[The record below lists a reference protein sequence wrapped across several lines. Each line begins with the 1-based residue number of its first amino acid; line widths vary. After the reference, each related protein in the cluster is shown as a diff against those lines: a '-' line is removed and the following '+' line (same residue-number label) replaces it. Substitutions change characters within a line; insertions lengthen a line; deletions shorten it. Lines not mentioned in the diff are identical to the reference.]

1 MTIMEASYQ
10 PLAGIRV
17 IEVSHMIMGPSAGF
31 FLASLGAEVIKIE
44 PPDGDKTRKLTGMGR
59 GFYPSFNRGKKSVV
73 LDTHTAEG
81 LDTLHQLISTADVF
95 LENFRDVSMEKMGLA
110 PAQLQEKYPTLI
122 IASCKGFLQGP
133 YENRT
138 AMDEVVQMMTG
149 MAYMTGPKGRPL
161 RIGSSTVD
169 ITGGLFTAFGVLAA
183 LFKRQQDGQGHQI
196 RTGLFESCLL
206 LVMQHMVQFD
216 LEGTESPPMPNREF
230 SWPIYDIFTT
240 QDGKSIFIGAITT
253 GHWEIVCR
261 LLGLEHLLTDIRL
274 QTRMEQINNRE
285 WTIPIVEA
293 AVAARTYAELTPIL
307 EQQGIPFGPVSRPV
321 EMYADPHVNRPNGL
335 LTSVDNETGQAYRA
349 PGLPLEVDGQP
360 LFPEQ
365 ADLAAIGEHT
375 EAVLAELAAR
385 KA

>member
-1 MTIMEASYQ
+1 MEHSYQ

-17 IEVSHMIMGPSAGF
+17 VEISHMIMGPSAGF

-44 PPDGDKTRKLTGMGR
+44 PPEGDKTRKLTGMGR
-59 GFYPSFNRGKKSVV
+59 GFFPSFNRGKKSVV
-73 LDTHTAEG
+73 LDTQTPEG
-81 LDTLHQLISTADVF
+81 LASLHQIISTADVF

-110 PAQLQEKYPTLI
+110 PDQLQEKYPALI

-240 QDGKSIFIGAITT
+240 QDHKSIFIGAITG
-253 GHWEIVCR
+253 GHWDIVCR
-261 LLGLEHLLTDIRL
+261 LLGLEELLSDARL
-274 QTRMEQINNRE
+274 QTRMEQINHRA
-285 WTIPIVEA
+285 WTIPIVA
-293 AVAARTYAELTPIL
+293 TAVAKYPYAELAPML

-321 EMYADPHVNRPNGL
+321 EMYDDPHVNRPQGL
-335 LTSVDNETGQAYRA
+335 LSSIDKETGQTYRA
-349 PGLPLEVDGQP
+349 PGLPLEVDGQA
-360 LFPEQ
+360 LFPK
-365 ADLAAIGEHT
+365 DPNLPAIGEHT
-375 EAVLAELAAR
+375 AAVLAALAR
-385 KA
+385 QT

>member
-1 MTIMEASYQ
+1 MIMEQSYQ

-17 IEVSHMIMGPSAGF
+17 IEISHMIMGPSAGF

-44 PPDGDKTRKLTGMGR
+44 PPDGDKTRLLTGMGR
-59 GFYPSFNRGKKSVV
+59 GFFPTFNRGKKSVV
-73 LDTHTAEG
+73 LDTKTPEG
-81 LDTLHQLISTADVF
+81 LASLHEIISTADVF
-95 LENFRDVSMEKMGLA
+95 LENFRDGSMEKMALS
-110 PAQLQEKYPTLI
+110 PDQLQAKYPALI
-122 IASCKGFLQGP
+122 IASCKGFLHGP

-169 ITGGLFTAFGVLAA
+169 ITGGLFTAFAVLAS

-240 QDGKSIFIGAITT
+240 QDERSIFIGAITG
-253 GHWEIVCR
+253 GHWEVVCR
-261 LLGLEHLLTDIRL
+261 LLGLEPLLTDPRL
-274 QTRMEQINNRE
+274 QTRMDQINNRE

-293 AVAARTYAELTPIL
+293 AVATFNYAELTPIL

-321 EMYADPHVNRPNGL
+321 EMYDDPHVNRPNGL
-335 LTSVDNETGQAYRA
+335 ITSVDNATGQAYRA
-349 PGLPLEVDGQP
+349 PGLPFEIDGQP
-360 LFPEQ
+360 LFPTDP
-365 ADLAAIGEHT
+365 DLPAIGQHT
-375 EAVLAELAAR
+375 EAVLAAL
-385 KA
+385 KQKI

>member
-1 MTIMEASYQ
+1 MEQTYQ

-17 IEVSHMIMGPSAGF
+17 IEISHMIMGPSAGF

-44 PPDGDKTRKLTGMGR
+44 PPEGDKTRKLTGMGR
-59 GFYPSFNRGKKSVV
+59 GFFPSFNRGKKSVV
-73 LDTHTAEG
+73 LDTQTAEG
-81 LDTLHQLISTADVF
+81 LEQLHQLISTADVF
-95 LENFRDVSMEKMGLA
+95 LENFRDISMEKMGLA
-110 PAQLQEKYPTLI
+110 PDQLQAKYPTLI

-206 LVMQHMVQFD
+206 LIMQHMVQFD

-240 QDGKSIFIGAITT
+240 QDGKSIFIGAITG

-261 LLGLEHLLTDIRL
+261 LLGLEHLLTDARL
-274 QTRMEQINNRE
+274 QTRMEQINSRS
-285 WTIPIVEA
+285 WTIPMVEA
-293 AVAARTYAELTPIL
+293 AVAQRSYAELTPVL

-335 LTSVDNETGQAYRA
+335 MTSVDNETGQAYRA
-349 PGLPLEVDGQP
+349 PGLPFEVDGQP
-360 LFPEQ
+360 LFP
-365 ADLAAIGEHT
+365 ANPDLPAIGEHT
-375 EAVLAELAAR
+375 AEILAQL
-385 KA
+385 KPKT

>member
-1 MTIMEASYQ
+1 MEHSYQ

-17 IEVSHMIMGPSAGF
+17 VEISHMIMGPSAGF

-44 PPDGDKTRKLTGMGR
+44 PPEGDKTRKLTGMGR
-59 GFYPSFNRGKKSVV
+59 GFFPSFNRGKKSVV
-73 LDTHTAEG
+73 LDTQTPEG
-81 LDTLHQLISTADVF
+81 LASLHQIISTADVF

-110 PAQLQEKYPTLI
+110 PDQLQEKYPALI

-240 QDGKSIFIGAITT
+240 QDHKSIFIGAITG
-253 GHWEIVCR
+253 GHWDIVCR
-261 LLGLEHLLTDIRL
+261 LLGLEELLSDARL
-274 QTRMEQINNRE
+274 QTRMEQINHRA
-285 WTIPIVEA
+285 WTIPIVAA
-293 AVAARTYAELTPIL
+293 AVAKYPYAELAPML
-307 EQQGIPFGPVSRPV
+307 EQRGIPFGPVSRPV
-321 EMYADPHVNRPNGL
+321 EMYDDPHVNRPQGL
-335 LTSVDNETGQAYRA
+335 LSSIDKETGQTYRA
-349 PGLPLEVDGQP
+349 PGLPLEVDGQA
-360 LFPEQ
+360 LFPK
-365 ADLAAIGEHT
+365 DPNLPAIGEHT
-375 EAVLAELAAR
+375 AAVLAALAR
-385 KA
+385 QT

>member
-1 MTIMEASYQ
+1 MEHSYQ

-17 IEVSHMIMGPSAGF
+17 VEISHMIMGPSAGF

-44 PPDGDKTRKLTGMGR
+44 PPDGDNTRKLTGMGR
-59 GFYPSFNRGKKSVV
+59 GFFPSFNRGKKSVV
-73 LDTHTAEG
+73 LDTKTPEG
-81 LDTLHQLISTADVF
+81 LATLHQLISSADVF
-95 LENFRDVSMEKMGLA
+95 LENFRDGSMEKLGLA
-110 PAQLQEKYPTLI
+110 PAQLQEKYPALI
-122 IASCKGFLQGP
+122 LASCKGFLQGP

-169 ITGGLFTAFGVLAA
+169 ITGGLFTAFAVVAA

-240 QDGKSIFIGAITT
+240 QDAKSIFIGAITG
-253 GHWEIVCR
+253 GHWETVCR
-261 LLGLEHLLTDIRL
+261 LLSLEDLLTDPRL
-274 QTRMEQINNRE
+274 QTRMEQINQRE
-285 WTIPIVEA
+285 WTIPLVTA
-293 AVAARTYAELTPIL
+293 AVAKHRYAELAAKL

-321 EMYADPHVNRPNGL
+321 EMYDDPHVNRPNGL
-335 LTSVDNETGQAYRA
+335 FTSVDGETGQVYRA
-349 PGLPLEVDGQP
+349 PGLSFEVDGHP
-360 LFPEQ
+360 LFPTDP
-365 ADLAAIGEHT
+365 DLPAIGEHT
-375 EAVLAELAAR
+375 EAILAAL
-385 KA
+385 KPQT

>member
-1 MTIMEASYQ
+1 MIDQSYQ

-17 IEVSHMIMGPSAGF
+17 IEISHMIMGPSAGF

-44 PPDGDKTRKLTGMGR
+44 PPDGDNTRKLTGMGR

-73 LDTHTAEG
+73 LNTKTPEG
-81 LDTLHQLISTADVF
+81 LATLHQLISTADVF
-95 LENFRDVSMEKMGLA
+95 LENFRDGSMEKLGLA
-110 PAQLQEKYPTLI
+110 PTQLQEKYPTLI

-169 ITGGLFTAFGVLAA
+169 ITGGLFTAFGVVAA
-183 LFKRQQDGQGHQI
+183 LFKRQQDGLGHQI

-240 QDGKSIFIGAITT
+240 QDERSIFIGAITG
-253 GHWEIVCR
+253 GHWELVCR
-261 LLGLEHLLTDIRL
+261 LLGLEDLLTDPRL
-274 QTRMEQINNRE
+274 QTRMQQINHRA
-285 WTIPIVEA
+285 WTIPLVAA
-293 AVAARTYAELTPIL
+293 AVAKQPYAELAAQL

-321 EMYADPHVNRPNGL
+321 EMYDDPHVNRPNGL
-335 LTSVDNETGQAYRA
+335 LSSVDNETGQIYRA
-349 PGLPLEVDGQP
+349 PGLPFEVDGQA
-360 LFPEQ
+360 LFPT
-365 ADLAAIGEHT
+365 DPNLAAIGEHT
-375 EAVLAELAAR
+375 EEILAALQ
-385 KA
+385 KPAQ

>member
-1 MTIMEASYQ
+1 MEHSYQ

-17 IEVSHMIMGPSAGF
+17 VEISHMIMGPSAGF

-44 PPDGDKTRKLTGMGR
+44 PPEGDKTRKLTGMGR
-59 GFYPSFNRGKKSVV
+59 GFFPSFNRGKKSVV
-73 LDTHTAEG
+73 LDTKTPEG
-81 LDTLHQLISTADVF
+81 LASLHQIISTADVF

-110 PAQLQEKYPTLI
+110 PDQLQEKYPALI

-240 QDGKSIFIGAITT
+240 QDHKSIFIGAITG
-253 GHWEIVCR
+253 GHWDIVCR
-261 LLGLEHLLTDIRL
+261 LLGLEELLSDARL
-274 QTRMEQINNRE
+274 QTRMEQINHRA
-285 WTIPIVEA
+285 WTIPIVAA
-293 AVAARTYAELTPIL
+293 AVAKYPYAELAPML

-321 EMYADPHVNRPNGL
+321 EMYDDPHVNRPQGL
-335 LTSVDNETGQAYRA
+335 LSSIDKETGQTYRA
-349 PGLPLEVDGQP
+349 PGLPLEVDGQA
-360 LFPEQ
+360 LFPK
-365 ADLAAIGEHT
+365 DPNLPAIGEHT
-375 EAVLAELAAR
+375 AAVLAALAR
-385 KA
+385 QT

>member
-1 MTIMEASYQ
+1 MTIMEESYQ
-10 PLAGIRV
+10 PLTGIRV

-73 LDTHTAEG
+73 LDTHTVEG
-81 LDTLHQLISTADVF
+81 LATLHDLINTADVF

-240 QDGKSIFIGAITT
+240 QDSKSIFIGAITT
-253 GHWEIVCR
+253 GHWDIVCR
-261 LLGLEHLLTDIRL
+261 LLGLEHLLTDARL
-274 QTRMEQINNRE
+274 QTRMDQINNRE

>member
-1 MTIMEASYQ
+1 MTAPSYQ

-17 IEVSHMIMGPSAGF
+17 VEISHMIMGPSAGF
-31 FLASLGAEVIKIE
+31 FLASLGAEVIKVE
-44 PPDGDKTRKLTGMGR
+44 PPSGDKTRKLTGMGR
-59 GFYPSFNRGKKSVV
+59 GFYPTFNRGKKSVV
-73 LDTHTAEG
+73 LDTGTTEG
-81 LDTLHQLISTADVF
+81 LATLHQLINTADVF

-110 PAQLQEKYPTLI
+110 PDQLQEKYPSLI

-149 MAYMTGPKGRPL
+149 MAYMTGPQGRPL

-183 LFKRQQDGQGHQI
+183 LFKRQHDGQGHQI

-240 QDGKSIFIGAITT
+240 QEGRSIFIGAITS

-261 LLGLEHLLTDIRL
+261 LLGLEYLLTDPRL

-293 AVAARTYAELTPIL
+293 AVAKRSYAELTLNL
-307 EQQGIPFGPVSRPV
+307 EEQGIPFGPVSRPV
-321 EMYADPHVNRPNGL
+321 EMYDDPHVNRPHGL
-335 LTSVDNETGQAYRA
+335 LTSVDSETGQTYRA

-360 LFPEQ
+360 LFPRDP
-365 ADLAAIGEHT
+365 DLAAIGEHT
-375 EAVLAELAAR
+375 EVVLAALGQ